1 MKKIILALLLCIVVL
16 CTVILF
22 KTFSFNSKQLEVEPI
37 ADITIDT
44 KRVAQNLSRAIQYKT
59 ISSQDPSKFDA
70 APFLA
75 FHKFLEEAFP
85 GIHSQLKKEV
95 INKYSLLYRWKGS
108 DENLKPIVLMAHFDV
123 VPVPYGSGGDWT
135 YPPFSGKIADG
146 FIWGRGSL
154 DDKGCLIATME
165 AVEALLTDGY
175 TPRRTVYLAFGHD
188 EEIGGSNGAAYIAEL
203 FQTRNVKA
211 EWVLDEGAIVAMD
224 LVPGVT
230 NPVSLIGIAEKGY
243 VTLVLT
249 VEHAGGH
256 SAMPPPQSAV
266 GILSTAIHNLQDN
279 PFPADME
286 SPGMQMFDYVGPEMP
301 FGMKL
306 LFANRWLFS
315 PLIKSE
321 LEKTKSMN
329 AIIRTTIAPTIFNAG
344 TKENVL
350 PQKATAMVNFRLLP
364 GDSVEY
370 AVKHVKESIDDPRI
384 MITISEIHQPLEA
397 SPVSDINQ
405 ESYRILQQ
413 SIRQVFPQSIAAPF
427 LVVAGTDTKHY
438 KNISGNI
445 YRFLPVRITSEDLER
460 FHGTNER
467 LGVNNLE
474 EMVKFY
480 IQLIRNSNKA

>member
-1 MKKIILALLLCIVVL
+1 MLPRSLPFTNFWKKH
-16 CTVILF
+16 
-22 KTFSFNSKQLEVEPI
+22 SPGSI
-37 ADITIDT
+37 A
-44 KRVAQNLSRAIQYKT
+44 
-59 ISSQDPSKFDA
+59 
-70 APFLA
+70 
-75 FHKFLEEAFP
+75 
-85 GIHSQLKKEV
+85 
-95 INKYSLLYRWKGS
+95 KYSLLYTWKGS

-123 VPVPYGSGGDWT
+123 VPVSYGSGGDWT

-211 EWVLDEGAIVAMD
+211 EWVLDEGAIVAMGI
-224 LVPGVT
+224 VPGVT

-279 PFPADME
+279 PFPANME

-427 LVVAGTDTKHY
+427 LVVAGTDTRHY